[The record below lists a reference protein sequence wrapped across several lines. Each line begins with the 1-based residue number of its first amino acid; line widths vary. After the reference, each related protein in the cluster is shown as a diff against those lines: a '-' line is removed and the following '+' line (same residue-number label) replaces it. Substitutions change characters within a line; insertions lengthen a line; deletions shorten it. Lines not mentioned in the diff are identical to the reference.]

1 MPTFSV
7 EGDCHTALARLFE
20 AGHDGH
26 PRFGWS
32 GHSLRPAGH
41 DDLLAGPVRF
51 RDYIMEG
58 FLAYN
63 VQAEDLSPGCRLSI
77 RGEGSNRDQFI
88 RPQVR
93 HYIRAAGLTMTVEP
107 EDRTRSVA
115 RADAAIQNLARYTK
129 SRKVQRESSCDFM
142 RGAILPLAMKL

>member
-7 EGDCHTALARLFE
+7 EGDCHVTLARLFE
-20 AGHDGH
+20 ADQDGH
-26 PRFGWS
+26 LRFGWS
-32 GHSLRPAGH
+32 GHSLRPARH

-63 VQAEDLSPGCRLSI
+63 VQAEDLGPGCLLSI
-77 RGEGSNRDQFI
+77 RGDGSNRDRFI

-93 HYIRAAGLTMTVEP
+93 HFITAAGLTITVES
-107 EDRTRSVA
+107 D
-115 RADAAIQNLARYTK
+115 D
-129 SRKVQRESSCDFM
+129 
-142 RGAILPLAMKL
+142 